1 MKQHKAT
8 HDLAAKIIATIS
20 PLVPQMEA
28 VAQHPDIDKAPQ
40 WALERFTDARVKA
53 IAAKSEADYAMKMKS
68 PHQRSCDQ
76 AAATELVKDCVAIL
90 KVMLPILD
98 AVS

>member
-1 MKQHKAT
+1 MG
-8 HDLAAKIIATIS
+8 
-20 PLVPQMEA
+20 A
-28 VAQHPDIDKAPQ
+28 VAQHPDIVKAPQ
-40 WALERFTDARVKA
+40 WVLERFTDARVKA
-53 IAAKSEADYAMKMKS
+53 IATKSEAEHAMEMKS
-68 PHQRSCDQ
+68 PHQLSCDQ